1 MKAFGKLSV
10 KRKEYI
16 RKTKGM
22 PKGARR
28 EIEGKLT
35 GKAIGTPKENRRP
48 PVENQRKVR
57 RKTKLKPTE
66 NIGNTKESERK
77 PNGKP
82 KGNKG
87 NPKENERTPRA
98 AGSSQ
103 KHPQAISSKKQ
114 PGIARTSEEQPEAA
128 RSSQEQPEADGSI

>member
-77 PNGKP
+77 EAKGKTEGKQRKP
-82 KGNKG
+82 KGKR
-87 NPKENERTPRA
+87 KDTQ
-98 AGSSQ
+98 SS
-103 KHPQAISSKKQ
+103 
-114 PGIARTSEEQPEAA
+114 REQPETPTSNKQQEAARNSQDQRGTA
-128 RSSQEQPEADGSI
+128 RSS